1 VRTVA
6 GLAELAKAFRLPRA
20 GATDEALAASEA
32 AEARAKGGPAWSH
45 AGLLTASLLVAR
57 GRVQDGAAKALAVAE
72 GAPDDRLAPVARRRA
87 GDAYRKA
94 GNDPLAL
101 AQYEELLVRYPRS
114 WLAPE
119 TRRLVQELRAKAG
132 TTP

>member
-1 VRTVA
+1 
-6 GLAELAKAFRLPRA
+6 
-20 GATDEALAASEA
+20 
-32 AEARAKGGPAWSH
+32 
-45 AGLLTASLLVAR
+45 
-57 GRVQDGAAKALAVAE
+57 VQDGAAKALSVAE
-72 GAPDDRLAPVARRRA
+72 GAPDDRLAPVARRKA
-87 GDAYRKA
+87 GDAYRQA

-132 TTP
+132 NTP